1 MTAMSSTSS
10 PSSAPRLAR
19 GPFAVAVIVVY
30 ALSFASQVL
39 LSPPVTGRMS
49 VVPFVA
55 AQAVLIGVWIA
66 LHQRRLRDAGRGT
79 GTAIGI
85 AMVYALE
92 IVLLTLLVW
101 LMLSAGPADGGG
113 AGSEATILHLFVVL
127 YFLSLLTGDPA
138 LGVLQYWVMG
148 FVVLMILPVVIAL
161 CFSLWAGTRPS
172 TVPSAT
178 P

>member
-1 MTAMSSTSS
+1 MIGMSPPSS
-10 PSSAPRLAR
+10 PKRLA
-19 GPFAVAVIVVY
+19 PLQFAAAVLVIY

-49 VVPFVA
+49 VVPFIVV
-55 AQAVLIGVWIA
+55 QAVLIILWVV
-66 LHQRRLRDAGRGT
+66 LHQRRLRDAGRAG

-85 AMVYALE
+85 AAVYVLE

-113 AGSEATILHLFVVL
+113 AGSEATILHLFVLL
-127 YFLSLLTGDPA
+127 YFLSLLTGDPS
-138 LGVLQYWVMG
+138 LGVLQYWVLG
-148 FVVLMILPVVIAL
+148 FVVLMILPVVIAV

-172 TVPSAT
+172 TVPAAT